1 MRIHS
6 RVELANTQPCE
17 LAMSDE
23 EIGRL
28 AAHCALANGGDY
40 PAGVVPLSSGILM
53 CAPAP
58 IGCQW
63 RRRRP

>member
-6 RVELANTQPCE
+6 RVE

-28 AAHCALANGGDY
+28 AAHCALANGGGE
-40 PAGVVPLSSGILM
+40 PGSCPEVV
-53 CAPAP
+53 AP
-58 IGCQW
+58 
-63 RRRRP
+63 